1 MKNRK
6 ILWPLL
12 ALCRAIGS
20 FFLLGVIGLAIT
32 VIIVLAIQVIMG
44 KKSRNQ
50 PWKIREILLHLLA
63 LCMVIGSLLL
73 GGVSDAII
81 ALPAALCA
89 PGAAFWVGRL
99 VVGEGS
105 A

>member
-12 ALCRAIGS
+12 ALCLAIGS

-50 PWKIREILLHLLA
+50 PWKIREILLYLLA
-63 LCMVIGSLLL
+63 LCMVIGSVLL
-73 GGVSDAII
+73 GGVTLLIII
-81 ALPAALCA
+81 AVVIFVIQ
-89 PGAAFWVGRL
+89 AFMPKKKQ
-99 VVGEGS
+99 EQS
-105 A
+105 